1 MLRITDLTGLFMI
14 CRTHL
19 SILLL
24 VLLPVVAHAQ
34 SWMTESGHVEFHS
47 SVPLHSFT
55 GTSEQLT
62 GRIALADSTVDFY
75 VDLNTLETGVAKRDR
90 DMRETLESEQFPF
103 AEFFGTLTSPFDP
116 NDTAPQ
122 KVTVTG
128 TFTMHD
134 VTRDITVE
142 GTLTPEGDAL
152 HLVAE
157 WTMNMADY
165 DIEPPGIL
173 FYRVSEEIDV
183 ELEATLNPEE
193 E

>member
-1 MLRITDLTGLFMI
+1 MMT
-14 CRTHL
+14 CRTQ
-19 SILLL
+19 LLF
-24 VLLPVVAHAQ
+24 LLIMMVSAGGLHAQ

-55 GTSEQLT
+55 GTSDQLV
-62 GRIALADSTVDFY
+62 GRIDVADSTVDFY

-103 AEFFGTLTSPFDP
+103 AEFFGTLTSSFDP
-116 NDTAPQ
+116 DASGSQ
-122 KVTVTG
+122 KVTVSG

-134 VTRDITVE
+134 VTRDFTVE
-142 GTLTPEGDAL
+142 GTLTPDGDDL

-173 FYRVSEEIDV
+173 FYRVNEEIDV